1 MKQPPPTRTIKQQQ
15 MIVAERARMSR
26 LYKGF
31 TQEELA
37 LRSQVSYAS
46 IRKFER
52 SGEISLKSLLCIAD
66 ALGEETPFAELF
78 RKADFF
84 KCLDPRLFKRPKR
97 CKDGTFVR
105 SRKMSESEL
114 YEYE

>member
-1 MKQPPPTRTIKQQQ
+1 

-26 LYKGF
+26 LYKGV

-52 SGEISLKSLLCIAD
+52 TGDISLKALIGIAD
-66 ALGEETPFAELF
+66 ALGEEGSFSELF

-84 KCLDPRLFKRPKR
+84 KCLDPKLFKRPKR
-97 CKDGTFVR
+97 CKDGSFVR
-105 SRKMSESEL
+105 KRKMSEREL